1 MCISSSDSVGVGVSK
16 TRRTAP
22 TLVAWG
28 ASDSH
33 GKTPE
38 CMTVGAG
45 ASARL
50 AAAARAIMM
59 RPAANPAV
67 ATRRVRV
74 MSASNGGKIHRDRL
88 RRSMTVAALDRFR
101 LKSPIGELVG
111 YVRDGA
117 LCALDFGDRDES
129 NRALLERRF
138 GTINVR
144 EGTGA
149 QEARRRLEAYLA
161 GDLEALDAI
170 TVDPAGTKFQARV
183 WAALRRIPPGR
194 TISYAELAVA
204 VGSPSAVR
212 AVGTAN
218 GQNPVPVVIPCHR
231 VVRSDGTLGGYG
243 GGLDRKRWLLDHE
256 KARRARPAA
265 GSTQRPL
272 F

>member
-1 MCISSSDSVGVGVSK
+1 MAV
-16 TRRTAP
+16 
-22 TLVAWG
+22 
-28 ASDSH
+28 
-33 GKTPE
+33 
-38 CMTVGAG
+38 TV
-45 ASARL
+45 
-50 AAAARAIMM
+50 
-59 RPAANPAV
+59 
-67 ATRRVRV
+67 
-74 MSASNGGKIHRDRL
+74 
-88 RRSMTVAALDRFR
+88 LDRFR

-111 YVRDGA
+111 YVREGA

-138 GTINVR
+138 GAIDVR
-144 EGTGA
+144 EGR
-149 QEARRRLEAYLA
+149 EARETRRRLEAYLA

-170 TVDPAGTKFQARV
+170 AVDLGGTEFQAKV

-194 TISYAELAVA
+194 TVSYTELAAA

-256 KARRARPAA
+256 KARLARSAA
-265 GSTQRPL
+265 NSAQRPL
-272 F
+272 FTR